1 MTMKLAENPI
11 SFWHPYLDVSLSLC
25 KLHFKMRIVTNVLT
39 TVSQLKS
46 IHVEN
51 DVSDIFKIQFN
62 EEICKVDDDIKEMNS
77 VTRSAIT

>member
-1 MTMKLAENPI
+1 
-11 SFWHPYLDVSLSLC
+11 
-25 KLHFKMRIVTNVLT
+25 MRIVTNVLT

-51 DVSDIFKIQFN
+51 DVSEIFKIQFN